1 MAKTSSAPKAITAN
15 RLQDGE
21 VVYLAANGVWSTSF
35 ADAVIAADEGN
46 LKILIENASSSALSN
61 KVIDPVAIDTV
72 VDGHPSPASLREKIR
87 LCGPTVRPDL
97 ARI

>member
-35 ADAVIAADEGN
+35 VDAIIAADEGN
-46 LKILIENASSSALSN
+46 LKILLENASSSALSN
-61 KVIDPVAIDTV
+61 EVIDPVAIDTV
-72 VDGHPSPASLREKIR
+72 GDGRPSPASLREKIR
-87 LCGPTVRPDL
+87 LRGPTVRPDL

>member
-21 VVYLAANGVWSTSF
+21 VVYLAASGVWSTSF
-35 ADAVIAADEGN
+35 ADAVIAVDASDIKT
-46 LKILIENASSSALSN
+46 LLDTASSSAHRN
-61 KVIDPVAIDTV
+61 EVVDPVAIDTAV
-72 VDGHPSPASLREKIR
+72 NDCPSPASLREKIR
-87 LCGPTVRPDL
+87 LRGPTVRPDL